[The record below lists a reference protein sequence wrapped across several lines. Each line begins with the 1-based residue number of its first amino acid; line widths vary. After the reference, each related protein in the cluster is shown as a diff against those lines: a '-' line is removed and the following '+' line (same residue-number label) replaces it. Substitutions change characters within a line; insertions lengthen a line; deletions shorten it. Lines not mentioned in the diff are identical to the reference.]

1 MLRTIVRL
9 IGALGYWGIGVLM
22 AVENVVLPI
31 PSELIMP
38 FGGFECAV
46 GRLTLAGTI
55 LTGTIG
61 SVIGALPMYAVGR
74 VLGKERVTAWVDRHG
89 KWILLRRRDLE
100 RARTRFERHG
110 GRAVLFGQ
118 LLPGVRGLISL
129 PAGFARMDI
138 ALFVATNLAGT
149 LIWCTVLAL
158 LGFLLGVK
166 YPLVHAYVR
175 PVIWIAL
182 GGLVAWG
189 TVWLVRRR
197 RAARRQRR
205 VA

>member
-9 IGALGYWGIGVLM
+9 VEALGYWGIGVLM

-46 GRLTLAGTI
+46 GRLKLAGTI

-61 SVIGALPMYAVGR
+61 SVIGALPMYAMGR
-74 VLGKERVTAWVDRHG
+74 VLGKERVTGWVDRHG
-89 KWILLRRRDLE
+89 KWILLRGRDLE
-100 RARTRFERHG
+100 RAGKRFERHG
-110 GRAVLFGQ
+110 GRAVFFGQ

-129 PAGFARMDI
+129 PAGFARMNI
-138 ALFVATNLAGT
+138 AVFVATNFAGT

-158 LGFLLGVK
+158 LGFVLGVN

-197 RAARRQRR
+197 RAARRERR

>member
-1 MLRTIVRL
+1 VLQAIVRL
-9 IGALGYWGIGVLM
+9 VGALGYCGIGLLM

-46 GRLTLAGTI
+46 GRLALVGTI

-74 VLGKERVTAWVDRHG
+74 LLGKERVTAWVDRHG
-89 KWILLRRRDLE
+89 SWILLRGRDLE
-100 RARTRFERHG
+100 RVGIRFERHG
-110 GRAVLFGQ
+110 GRAVFLGQ

-129 PAGFARMDI
+129 PAGFAHMNL
-138 ALFVATNLAGT
+138 ALFVATNFAGT

-158 LGFLLGVK
+158 LGFLLGVN
-166 YPLVHAYVR
+166 YPLVHAYAR

-182 GGLVAWG
+182 GGLVAWA

-197 RAARRQRR
+197 RAAGRQSR